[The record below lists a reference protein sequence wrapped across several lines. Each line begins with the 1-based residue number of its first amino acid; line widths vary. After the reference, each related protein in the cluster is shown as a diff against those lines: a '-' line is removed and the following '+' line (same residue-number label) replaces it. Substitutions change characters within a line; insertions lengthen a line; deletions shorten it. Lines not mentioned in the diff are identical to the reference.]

1 MKITI
6 YITRTGDMIK
16 FGMPAN
22 VYLYE
27 LPTISRTWIRR
38 AEVELPDGF
47 SLGENQNGLPAVC
60 RGNDTYELTVNAGET
75 PCIIDHTNYGK
86 YIPLTII
93 SEGWDE

>member
-47 SLGENQNGLPAVC
+47 SFGESQSGLPAIC
-60 RGNDTYELTVNAGET
+60 RGNDTYELTVNADEI